1 LLSFRFFGSA
11 RRDGERVDRIVHQF
25 AERPIH
31 HAVARHRR
39 LAGEARR
46 DDGEAPVRAAAF
58 APAGMAGVL
67 RALIDELQRDRLEG
81 LQALPDGVGERQDF
95 SST

>member
-1 LLSFRFFGSA
+1 
-11 RRDGERVDRIVHQF
+11 
-25 AERPIH
+25 
-31 HAVARHRR
+31 
-39 LAGEARR
+39 
-46 DDGEAPVRAAAF
+46 
-58 APAGMAGVL
+58 MAGVL

>member
-25 AERPIH
+25 ADRLINQ
-31 HAVARHRR
+31 AVAGHRV
-39 LAGEARR
+39 LSSETRR
-46 DDGEAPVRAAAF
+46 DDRQPPVRAAAF